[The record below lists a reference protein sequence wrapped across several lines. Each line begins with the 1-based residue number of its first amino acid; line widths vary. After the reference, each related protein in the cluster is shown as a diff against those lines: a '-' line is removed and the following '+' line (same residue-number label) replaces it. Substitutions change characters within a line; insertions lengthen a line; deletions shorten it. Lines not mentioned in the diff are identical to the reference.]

1 MLFREEI
8 SGNGELLRSF
18 CNAILSVDAEAVER
32 LLIEYMGKT
41 ISVRDNFARS
51 LHENFYHGLMIGI
64 LGFRRDWEILSNRES
79 GDGFSD
85 ILIKTKGQE
94 SRVGIVIELKY
105 SENEK
110 SLDKDCQDAL
120 QQIEDRNYAQ
130 ELRNQGYQKILKYGI
145 AFYHKKC
152 CVKVAMQSTNDKK

>member
-1 MLFREEI
+1 
-8 SGNGELLRSF
+8 
-18 CNAILSVDAEAVER
+18 
-32 LLIEYMGKT
+32 
-41 ISVRDNFARS
+41 
-51 LHENFYHGLMIGI
+51 MIGI

-105 SENEK
+105 SKNEK

-120 QQIEDRNYAQ
+120 QQIEDRNYGQ
-130 ELRNQGYQKILKYGI
+130 ELCNQGYQKILKI
-145 AFYHKKC
+145 RHLLFIIRN
-152 CVKVAMQSTNDKK
+152 VASR